1 MSGWFDE
8 QIQQRKLNDKTWFEG
23 SFAHMASAVM
33 GKGVYTAYTDNSM
46 LAKNAIESVLKFYH
60 LKPGKVPDRVV
71 DPEDQLEYLLRP
83 HGIMYRRV
91 SLTKGWY
98 KDAYGP
104 MIGVRKDD
112 GSFVALLQ
120 KYGSEYIF
128 FDTHENRER
137 IVDASSQDI
146 FREEALCFY
155 RPLPLKSMSMK
166 DMMQYIFRTISA
178 RDQIMLVIATAVVTI
193 TGTVLPRFQNLLL
206 SQVLTRGNLRVLVA
220 AGSFFVAFSISVT
233 LFTIVKTM
241 ILNRIL
247 TKTQFSVEAAVMM
260 RVLSMPASFFGDYG
274 TGELAQRVQYMSSLC
289 QNIMNVI
296 FSTGLTAIMSLI
308 YVAQIRQF
316 APVLMW
322 PAIGIIFVTI
332 GTTVILSFLALG
344 IARQRM
350 EKEAKVS
357 SLSYAIISGLQKIK
371 LSGSEKRAFSKW
383 ADLYSEA
390 AALEYDLP
398 WYLRLT
404 ATIPTAIGLVGTVI
418 LYGLSI
424 GSGITAAAYFSF
436 NTAYGMVMGAFQS
449 LAGIALTVSQI
460 KAILEMARPI
470 MEAEPEI
477 AEDKAVVDHVSGSI
491 ELTHVS
497 FRYIESSPLVVNDM
511 NLKIRPG
518 QYVAIVGR
526 TGCGKSTLLRL
537 LLGFEKPEKGAIYYD
552 GRDIKKLDMKSLRR
566 RIGVVMQ
573 NGRLIAGS
581 IYENVAISCPGL
593 TMEEAWEAC
602 ENAGIADDIRK
613 MPMGMHTMVSEGS
626 GGISGG
632 QRQRLMIARAIAGKP
647 RILMFDEATSALDNR
662 TQKQVTE
669 ALDALKC
676 TRIII
681 AHRLST
687 IRQCDRIL
695 VLDGGK
701 IIEDGTYEELIE
713 KNGFFAELVERQRL

>member
-8 QIQQRKLNDKTWFEG
+8 QIQQRKLNDNTWFEG
-23 SFAHMASAVM
+23 AFAHMASAVM
-33 GKGVYTAYTDNSM
+33 GKGVYTAYTDNRM
-46 LAKNAIESVLKFYH
+46 LARNAIESVLKFYH
-60 LKPGKVPDRVV
+60 LKPGKLPDRVE
-71 DPEDQLEYLLRP
+71 DPKELLEYMLRP

-91 SLTKGWY
+91 TLTRGWY
-98 KDAYGP
+98 KDAFGP
-104 MIGVRKDD
+104 MIGIRKDD
-112 GSFVALLQ
+112 GSYVSLLQ
-120 KYGSEYIF
+120 KYGSEYLF
-128 FDTHENRER
+128 FDTHENKEKA
-137 IVDASSQDI
+137 VDATNQDI
-146 FREEALCFY
+146 FSEEAICFY

-166 DMMQYIFRTISA
+166 DMMQYIMSTVSA
-178 RDQIMLVIATAVVTI
+178 RDQAMLILATAVVTAV
-193 TGTVLPRFQNLLL
+193 GTLLPRFQNLLL
-206 SQVLTRGNLRVLVA
+206 SKVLTRGNTGVLMAA
-220 AGSFFVAFSISVT
+220 AGFFITFSMSLT

-241 ILNRIL
+241 ILNRIM

-260 RVLSMPASFFGDYG
+260 RVLSMPADFFHDYG
-274 TGELAQRVQYMSSLC
+274 TGELAQRVQYMGTLC
-289 QNIMNVI
+289 QSIMNVI
-296 FSTGLTAIMSLI
+296 YSTGLTAIMSLVYI
-308 YVAQIRQF
+308 VQIRQF
-316 APVLMW
+316 APALMW
-322 PAIGIIFVTI
+322 PAIFIILVTI
-332 GTTVILSFLALG
+332 GTTVVLSFLSLN
-344 IARQRM
+344 IAKQRM

-357 SLSYAIISGLQKIK
+357 SLSYSIISGLQKIK

-383 ADLYSEA
+383 ADLYAET

-398 WYLRLT
+398 WYLKLT
-404 ATIPTAIGLVGTVI
+404 NTIPNAIGLAGTVI

-424 GSGITAAAYFSF
+424 GSGITAADYFSF
-436 NTAYGMVMGAFQS
+436 NTAYAMVMAAFQQ

-460 KAILEMARPI
+460 RAILAMTRPI

-477 AEDKAVVDHVSGSI
+477 AEDKAVVEHVSGAI

-497 FRYIESSPLVVNDM
+497 FRYNENAPYVVNDM
-511 NLKIRPG
+511 SLKIRPG

-526 TGCGKSTLLRL
+526 TGCGKSTLMRL

-552 GRDIKKLDMKSLRR
+552 GRDIRKLDMKSLRR

-581 IYENVAISCPGL
+581 ILENVSISCPGL
-593 TMEEAWEAC
+593 KMDEAWEAC
-602 ENAGIADDIRK
+602 EKAGIAEDIRQ
-613 MPMGMHTMVSEGS
+613 MPMGIHTMVSEGS

-676 TRIII
+676 TRIVI

-695 VLDGGK
+695 VLDGGR
-701 IIEDGTYEELIE
+701 IIEDGSYEELIE
-713 KNGFFAELVERQRL
+713 RNGYFAGLVERQRV

>member
-1 MSGWFDE
+1 
-8 QIQQRKLNDKTWFEG
+8 
-23 SFAHMASAVM
+23 
-33 GKGVYTAYTDNSM
+33 
-46 LAKNAIESVLKFYH
+46 
-60 LKPGKVPDRVV
+60 
-71 DPEDQLEYLLRP
+71 
-83 HGIMYRRV
+83 
-91 SLTKGWY
+91 
-98 KDAYGP
+98 

-178 RDQIMLVIATAVVTI
+178 HDQIMLVTI
-193 TGTVLPRFQNLLL
+193 TGTILPRFQNMLL
-206 SQVLTRGNLRVLVA
+206 SKVLTRGDLRVLAA

-260 RVLSMPASFFGDYG
+260 RVLSMPANFFGNYG
-274 TGELAQRVQYMSSLC
+274 TGELAQRVQYMSTLC

-398 WYLRLT
+398 WYLRMT
-404 ATIPTAIGLVGTVI
+404 STIPTAIGLVGTVI
-418 LYGLSI
+418 LYALSI
-424 GSGITAAAYFSF
+424 GSGITAADFFSF

-497 FRYIESSPLVVNDM
+497 FRYNESSPLVVNDM

-581 IYENVAISCPGL
+581 IYENVSISCPGL

-602 ENAGIADDIRK
+602 ENAGIADDIRN